1 MNKKG
6 FVLFETLIYTV
17 LVALLFSS
25 SLAACFALID
35 AARETTQKSIIAEEA
50 FFIISKYK
58 WLLSNAKIIIPTQG
72 TSANRIVVSKDNE
85 ESEQTLLEIYA
96 QSGRL
101 FLKRE
106 NLPTST
112 LSNNALHVSDI
123 TFNHQN
129 QGEIIVTFLING
141 AKFGS
146 TFFADF

>member
-6 FVLFETLIYTV
+6 FVLLETLIYTV

-35 AARETTQKSIIAEEA
+35 AARETTQKSVIAEEA

-58 WLLSNAKIIIPTQG
+58 LLISNAQIIIPTQG
-72 TSANRIVVSKDNE
+72 TSTDRIVVSKDDE
-85 ESEQTLLEIYA
+85 ESEQALLEIYA

-101 FLKRE
+101 FLKRD
-106 NLPTST
+106 NLAAST
-112 LSNNALHVSDI
+112 VSSNALHVSGI

-129 QGEIIVTFLING
+129 HGEIIATFFING
-141 AKFGS
+141 AKFSS
-146 TFFADF
+146 TFFANF